1 MTPSSPHI
9 VQCARTI
16 GPGYGVS
23 GPSWQLEK
31 AFRALGCR
39 CDRFTLEDLA
49 IHTTS
54 MPGGNKWVALLRFW
68 RDIVV
73 YSTVGSA
80 VLWWKYGRR
89 ARPGTVV
96 LCQVDALFGDI
107 FVVRS
112 LHKAFLKRQ
121 TNRLWM
127 LLRNPLHSFVLLRD
141 YIRFKGPVHRHFVAL
156 SPSNKLEIMEHY
168 DVAPE
173 RITVIPNGVD
183 TERFKPC
190 QESRRLVRS
199 ELDISAGEV
208 VAIFAGHEFERKGLA
223 VVLGALG
230 LLQRRGVRVSLIVAG
245 RDCPETLKK
254 QFPELSKQ
262 VHYIGNKSDVERY
275 YAASDLMVMPTLH
288 DVSPLVGPEALASG
302 LPILM
307 TPVGGANQYLL
318 DGENGWFVKREP
330 EDVAQKLEWLATD
343 RSLLEKV
350 SGKARQSV
358 ETLDWK
364 AIAIQYLEL
373 MEKVL

>member
-1 MTPSSPHI
+1 MKPRPLHL
-9 VQCARTI
+9 VQGARTI

-31 AFRALGCR
+31 AFRSLGCR
-39 CDRFTLEDLA
+39 CERFTLDDLG

-54 MPGGNKWVALLRFW
+54 MPGGNRWIALLRFW

-73 YSTVGSA
+73 YSTLGTA
-80 VLWWKYGRR
+80 VLWWRYGRS

-121 TNRLWM
+121 PNRLWM

-168 DVAPE
+168 QLAPE

-183 TERFKPC
+183 MERFKPC
-190 QESRRLVRS
+190 RESRRAVRY
-199 ELDISAGEV
+199 ELDLSAGEV

-223 VVLGALG
+223 VVLEALR
-230 LLQRRGVRVSLIVAG
+230 LLQNRGVKISLVVAG
-245 RDCPETLKK
+245 RDCPESSRK
-254 QFPELSKQ
+254 QFPELEAQ
-262 VHYIGNKSDVERY
+262 VRYIGNRNDMERY
-275 YAASDLMVMPTLH
+275 YAAADVMVMPTLH

-307 TPVGGANQYLL
+307 TPVGGANEYLL
-318 DGENGWFVKREP
+318 EGENGWFVRREP
-330 EDVAQKLEWLATD
+330 EDVAQKLEWIAGD
-343 RSLLEKV
+343 RSLLERV
-350 SGKARQSV
+350 SGKARASV
-358 ETLDWK
+358 EDLDWK
-364 AIAIQYLEL
+364 AVAIQYLEL